1 MVLPDS
7 FHAAYSKAL
16 RLAQGWQRLL
26 RQPVKLLPMHQV
38 PAIRLRA
45 MNHAPIQPS
54 GHFVL
59 YWMIANRRLT
69 ANFSLDRALEL
80 CGELHKPLVILEAL
94 RCDYRWASD
103 RLHGFVLDGMRDN
116 AAECQR
122 YGITCFCYLEPA
134 PHSGSG
140 LLQALAADACAVVT
154 DDFPCFFLPR
164 MVNAAAGKLPV
175 LLEAV
180 DSNGLLPLRAT
191 EQVFAR
197 AFDFRR
203 YLQKTLPAHL
213 SQVPRNH
220 PLRGA
225 AIARHATL
233 PAAITKRWLP
243 ANKDILE
250 KGQSLLARLPID
262 HETRPSAIEGGH
274 TAGRRRLM
282 DFLRRKLSRYPAE
295 RNEPDL
301 DATSG
306 LSPYLHFGH
315 LSVHEVFLEL
325 AQLEDWRP
333 GKLPFQ
339 STGARQ
345 GSWNMSGPAENFLDE
360 LVTWREAGFNFCS
373 HRADYDRYDSLPLW
387 ARTTLERHARDE
399 RERLY
404 TLEEF
409 DSATT
414 HDPLW
419 NAAQNQIVREGRMH
433 NYMRML
439 WGKKILEWS
448 RSPREAARIMT
459 ELNNKYGIDGRDPNS
474 YSGIFWV
481 LGRYDRPWGPERPVF
496 GTVRYMSSQN
506 TARKLSVRGY
516 LEKYAGRLPQDSPI
530 RLSSAFER

>member
-1 MVLPDS
+1 
-7 FHAAYSKAL
+7 
-16 RLAQGWQRLL
+16 
-26 RQPVKLLPMHQV
+26 MHQV
-38 PAIRLRA
+38 PAIRIRA
-45 MNHAPIQPS
+45 LNRAPIQPS

-80 CGELHKPLVILEAL
+80 CSELHKPLVIFEAL
-94 RCDYRWASD
+94 RCDYPWASD
-103 RLHGFVLDGMRDN
+103 RLHGFVLDGMAEN
-116 AAECQR
+116 AAACER

-134 PHSGSG
+134 RGSASG
-140 LLQALAADACAVVT
+140 LLQSLAADACAVVT

-164 MVNAAAGKLPV
+164 MVNAAAAKLHV

-203 YLQKTLPAHL
+203 YLQKTLPDHI
-213 SQVPRNH
+213 SHVPRNN
-220 PLRGA
+220 PLLSA
-225 AIARHATL
+225 PIARHATL
-233 PAAITKRWLP
+233 PAAIAKRWPP
-243 ANKDILE
+243 ANKDVLK
-250 KGQSLLARLPID
+250 KGRRLLARLPID
-262 HETRPSAIEGGH
+262 HQTPPVAIEGGH
-274 TAGRRRLM
+274 SAGRRRLM
-282 DFLRRKLSRYPAE
+282 GFLRRKLSRYTDE
-295 RNEPDL
+295 RSEPDL

-315 LSVHEVFLEL
+315 LSPHEIFLEL
-325 AQLEDWRP
+325 ADLEHWRP
-333 GKLPFQ
+333 GKLPLQ
-339 STGARQ
+339 STGARE
-345 GSWNMSGPAENFLDE
+345 GWWNMSAPAENFLDQ
-360 LVTWREAGFNFCS
+360 LVTWREAGFNFSS
-373 HRADYDRYDSLPLW
+373 HRADYDRYDSLPPW
-387 ARTTLERHARDE
+387 AQATLQEHARDE
-399 RERLY
+399 RERVY
-404 TLEEF
+404 TLEQFE
-409 DSATT
+409 SATT

-448 RSPREAARIMT
+448 RSPREAARIMI

-506 TARKLSVRGY
+506 TARKLSVRIY
-516 LEKYAGRLPQDSPI
+516 LEKYARKQPQDSSAG
-530 RLSSAFER
+530 LSSVSER